1 MPDADRRPGIHAR
14 ENPAG
19 GPASAPLTPKAPV
32 LECLHEIKDSAEA
45 IDRAALLDLSQS
57 QNVPLADVQSS
68 FSFYPRFSES
78 VPPESIG
85 ICDGPACRMAGGP
98 SLSGKI
104 QAAGRPT
111 HTVPCQG
118 RCADAPAAVMGRS
131 PGRIGGDGPAPA
143 FVASIE
149 EGRPQSLPEYEKE
162 GGYAI
167 LRFVQGTGEVKR
179 IIDALKESGLAGMGG
194 AGFPTGQKWEIV
206 RQVRGPVK
214 YVVANADEGEP
225 GTFKDRWILERFP
238 HTFLE
243 GLLVAMRV
251 IGAEKGFI
259 YLRDEYWDALSPLLQ
274 RAIEEA
280 RHARHF
286 GVDASRHARQVGVEL
301 RRGAG
306 CYVCGEETALLESI
320 EGKRGEPRLRPPYP
334 GQAGLWGA
342 PTLINNV
349 ETLYY
354 IPEVLRRGSLWYRG
368 PGVGEFFGRR
378 HVSLSGAV
386 RNPGVYEV
394 MLGTPFSEI
403 IEKLGGGMRDGG
415 KLKAIIPGGLSSGY
429 LPASRLDTPYAAA
442 SLKAEGTFAGSGAVV
457 VVPDSVCMVDLTLA
471 AARFFAEESCGKCTP
486 CRIGTSKIVQILES
500 ARAGRSGAGA
510 VPLLVDL
517 AEAMETASICGLGQS
532 APLPIQSLLAHFRE
546 EFDAHLAGRCPAGI
560 CIPGG

>member
-1 MPDADRRPGIHAR
+1 MPDADRRTGIHAR

-32 LECLHEIKDSAEA
+32 LECLHEIRDSAEA
-45 IDRAALLDLSQS
+45 LDRAALLDLSQS
-57 QNVPLADVQSS
+57 QNVPLAAVQSS

-98 SLSGKI
+98 SLAGKLH
-104 QAAGRPT
+104 AAGRPT

-118 RCADAPAAVMGRS
+118 RCADAPAAVLGRS
-131 PGRIGGDGPAPA
+131 PGSIGGDGPAPA

-149 EGRPQSLPEYEKE
+149 EGAASVPSRVRKG

-206 RQVRGPVK
+206 RQVRAPVK

-243 GLLVAMRV
+243 GLLTAMRV
-251 IGAEKGFI
+251 IGAEKGFV
-259 YLRDEYWDALSPLLQ
+259 YLRDEYWDALSPILR

-286 GVDASRHARQVGVEL
+286 GVDASRHARQVGIEL

-334 GQAGLWGA
+334 GQAGLWGRPDA
-342 PTLINNV
+342 HQQRRDSLLRPGSS
-349 ETLYY
+349 
-354 IPEVLRRGSLWYRG
+354 PEGISLVPGSRCRRVLRPAPRLPLRGRPESWRLRSDARDDFLG
-368 PGVGEFFGRR
+368 DHREVRRRNAGRWEAQGR
-378 HVSLSGAV
+378 HPW
-386 RNPGVYEV
+386 R
-394 MLGTPFSEI
+394 PFQ
-403 IEKLGGGMRDGG
+403 
-415 KLKAIIPGGLSSGY
+415 
-429 LPASRLDTPYAAA
+429 RL
-442 SLKAEGTFAGSGAVV
+442 
-457 VVPDSVCMVDLTLA
+457 
-471 AARFFAEESCGKCTP
+471 
-486 CRIGTSKIVQILES
+486 S
-500 ARAGRSGAGA
+500 AREPPGHLRTPPPRSKPRARSPDRGRS
-510 VPLLVDL
+510 
-517 AEAMETASICGLGQS
+517 SSSRIQS
-532 APLPIQSLLAHFRE
+532 AWSI
-546 EFDAHLAGRCPAGI
+546 
-560 CIPGG
+560 

>member
-1 MPDADRRPGIHAR
+1 MSDANRRTGTHTR

-19 GPASAPLTPKAPV
+19 GLASPQVPTAPV
-32 LECLHEIKDSAEA
+32 LERLHGIRDSADA
-45 IDRAALLDLSQS
+45 IDRDALLDLSRS
-57 QNVPLADVQSS
+57 QNVPLAAVQSA

-78 VPPESIG
+78 VSAESIG
-85 ICDGPACRMAGGP
+85 ICNGPACRMAGAP
-98 SLSGKI
+98 SLARKL
-104 QAAGRPT
+104 QAAGRPA
-111 HTVPCQG
+111 HAVPCQG
-118 RCADAPAAVMGRS
+118 RCADAPAAVLGRS
-131 PGRIGGDGPAPA
+131 PGRVDGGGPAPA

-149 EGRPQSLPEYEKE
+149 ERKPQSLPDYEKE

-194 AGFPTGQKWEIV
+194 AGFPAGQKWEIV
-206 RQVRGPVK
+206 RQVRASVK
-214 YVVANADEGEP
+214 YAVANADEGEP

-238 HTFLE
+238 HTVLE

-251 IGAEKGFI
+251 IGAEKGFV
-259 YLRDEYWDALSPLLQ
+259 YLRDEYWGALSPLLR

-286 GVDASRHARQVGVEL
+286 GVDASRQARQVSVEL

-342 PTLINNV
+342 PTLVNNA

-354 IPEVLRRGSLWYRG
+354 VPEILRRGSLWYRG

-403 IEKLGGGMRDGG
+403 IEKFGGGMPDGE
-415 KLKAIIPGGLSSGY
+415 KLKAVVPGGVSSGY
-429 LPASRLDTPYAAA
+429 LPASRMDTPYDAAA
-442 SLKAEGTFAGSGAVV
+442 LKAAGTFAGSGAVV
-457 VVPDSVCMVDLTLA
+457 VIPDSVCMVDLTLA

-486 CRIGTSKIVQILES
+486 CRIGTAKIVQILEGVS
-500 ARAGRSGAGA
+500 AGRSGDGA

-532 APLPIQSLLAHFRE
+532 APLPVQSLLGHFRA
-546 EFDAHLAGRCPAGI
+546 EFDAHLAGRCPAGV
-560 CIPGG
+560 CRSEG